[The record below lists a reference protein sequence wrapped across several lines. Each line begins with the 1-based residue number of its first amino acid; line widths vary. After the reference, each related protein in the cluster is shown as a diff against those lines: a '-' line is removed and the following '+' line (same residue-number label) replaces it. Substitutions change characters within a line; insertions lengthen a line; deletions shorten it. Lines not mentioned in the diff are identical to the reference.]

1 MLMHAERY
9 YNIYNYDI
17 WSLPWYSIYPSIAY
31 STYVQNKDCLE
42 DKKRYHLDS
51 IENELDLKKS

>member
-1 MLMHAERY
+1 MLRDTITHTIMTSEVY
-9 YNIYNYDI
+9 LDI
-17 WSLPWYSIYPSIAY
+17 PFYPSIAY